1 MTTFWQLI
9 PNNSHWTR
17 LKIRAWKPTG
27 AKETGNV
34 STWRTAAPRCEEPV
48 EVTAPLLWKC
58 SSVTERRPRD
68 PGADSLEGTVSQL
81 TCEAQVEL
89 KGMNGACVSA
99 VILYS
104 DAAPIRAQTSCIEDV
119 ALSDKLTIKLIS
131 YTFIVEDLIPRCL
144 CPRVFVSL
152 SKKLNPQLLSLFQ
165 QKGICQMVISLLF
178 YVCVEAAPIKDLTLF
193 HTGLTAWFFSP
204 KETVRDASCSLSNR
218 FLNSEHLCF
227 GEI

>member
-17 LKIRAWKPTG
+17 LKIGAWKPTS

-119 ALSDKLTIKLIS
+119 ALSDKLTNLYPILSLLRIWFLAVS
-131 YTFIVEDLIPRCL
+131 AHVFL
-144 CPRVFVSL
+144 CPWAR
-152 SKKLNPQLLSLFQ
+152 NWIP
-165 QKGICQMVISLLF
+165 
-178 YVCVEAAPIKDLTLF
+178 
-193 HTGLTAWFFSP
+193 
-204 KETVRDASCSLSNR
+204 SCSVSFNKKA
-218 FLNSEHLCF
+218 SAKW
-227 GEI
+227 